1 MSRFSSGSQG
11 GFMRRGKL
19 SVEVRP
25 IPPRLWAI
33 MLVSLCVALLSGA
46 ARFVHSGSGSPAWLD
61 VVFIVSTAIAL
72 TLAVAHLGWRISNS
86 GRAELSGD
94 LLEPRPTPRD
104 RSGTRAPK
112 RRDAE

>member
-1 MSRFSSGSQG
+1 
-11 GFMRRGKL
+11 MRGGKL

-33 MLVSLCVALLSGA
+33 MLVSLCVALLTGV
-46 ARFVHSGSGSPAWLD
+46 ARFVQPGSGSPPWLD

-72 TLAVAHLGWRISNS
+72 TLGVAHLGWRISNS

-94 LLEPRPTPRD
+94 HFEPRPMARDQSRPRF
-104 RSGTRAPK
+104 PE